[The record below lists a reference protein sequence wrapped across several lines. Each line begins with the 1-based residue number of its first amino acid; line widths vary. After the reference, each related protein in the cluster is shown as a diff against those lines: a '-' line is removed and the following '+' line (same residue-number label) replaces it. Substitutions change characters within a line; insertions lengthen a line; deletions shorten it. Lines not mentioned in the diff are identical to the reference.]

1 MGGKKNGK
9 EEAGIA
15 LDPEKSVCQTTPAN
29 PPQGWQ
35 LSAQFGFCPKPNQT
49 ESFGVELN

>member
-1 MGGKKNGK
+1 MDEKKSGKG
-9 EEAGIA
+9 EARIA
-15 LDPEKSVCQTTPAN
+15 LDPEKFVCQTPAN

-35 LSAQFGFCPKPNQT
+35 RSGWFGFCPKPNQT